1 MPLPLTSKVL
11 GMTPYEESLSAMK
24 DFVAARKAD
33 TRDEIWYLQ
42 HPPVFTQGMA
52 GKPEHLL
59 APGDIPVIQT
69 DRGGQVTY
77 HGPGQI
83 VSYVLIDINR
93 RQLGVRRLVEMLE
106 LSVIHLLQS
115 YGIEARGD
123 RKAPGVYVKDA
134 KIAALGLRVRKNSTY
149 HGLSLNVDMDLGP
162 FQLINPCGYR
172 GLEVTSLRKLG
183 ITDAIESVQSE
194 LHYHLAST
202 LDYQYQPLP
211 HAD

>member
-1 MPLPLTSKVL
+1 
-11 GMTPYEESLSAMK
+11 MTPYEESLSAMK

-106 LSVIHLLQS
+106 LSVIQLLQS